1 MQKVKRIRLIAI
13 CLVFAMSFTACAN
26 KSTQEP
32 EAIQQEV
39 NDEVIFLRLWGAER
53 EQEFLQQLV
62 ESFKEKYSEEATF
75 DITIELVD
83 EGECKE
89 RILENVNGAP
99 DVFTFADDQF
109 MELLTAGVLEPI
121 THQEEVESNNIEGA
135 VEASKFDDQ
144 IYAYPITADNG
155 YFMYYNKK
163 YFTDEDVKTLD
174 RMLEIAQKE
183 NKKIAMDW
191 ESGWY
196 IYSFFGN
203 TGLTLGLNDD
213 YITNYCTWN
222 STKSEVKGI
231 DVAKAMRRIA
241 SYKSFQSTNDTAI
254 VEGIQDG
261 SIIAGVSGTW
271 NSVMIEEAL
280 QENYGA
286 VKLPTYTLA
295 GNQVQMASYAGYK
308 MLGVNS
314 YSENVEWAEKLAMY
328 LSSEEVQL
336 QRFQNSG
343 QCPSNIHT
351 FNSEEVSNSVAISAL
366 IQQSEFANLQR
377 VGVHYWDAS
386 SKFGKAMVTGELG
399 GKSLQILL
407 NDTVK
412 AITSSIIEE

>member
-1 MQKVKRIRLIAI
+1 MQRIKRIKLIAI
-13 CLVFAMSFTACAN
+13 CLVFAMSLTACAN

-32 EAIQQEV
+32 EATQQEV
-39 NDEVIFLRLWGAER
+39 NDEVISLRLWGAER

-75 DITIELVD
+75 DITIEPVE
-83 EGECKE
+83 EGECKD

-99 DVFTFADDQF
+99 DVFAFADDQF
-109 MELLTAGVLEPI
+109 MELAAAGVLEPI
-121 THQEEVESNNIEGA
+121 TYQEEVASNNIEGA
-135 VEASKFDDQ
+135 VEASKVGDQ

-174 RMLEIAQKE
+174 RMLEVAEKK
-183 NKKIAMDW
+183 NKKVAMDW

-241 SYKSFQSTNDTAI
+241 SYESFQSANDTAI

-271 NSVMIEEAL
+271 NSVMIEEAWK
-280 QENYGA
+280 EHYGA

-314 YSENVEWAEKLAMY
+314 YSENVEWAEKLALY
-328 LSSEEVQL
+328 LSSEEAQL
-336 QRFQNSG
+336 QRFQNTG
-343 QCPSNIHT
+343 QGPSNINAS
-351 FNSEEVSNSVAISAL
+351 NSEEVSNSVAISAL
-366 IQQSEFANLQR
+366 IQQSEFASLQR
-377 VGVHYWDAS
+377 VGLQYWDAS
-386 SKFGKAMVTGELG
+386 SKFGKAMATGKLE
-399 GKSLQILL
+399 GKSLQVLL

-412 AITSSIIEE
+412 AITSSIVEE